1 MPSNVHVSQHPCLRA
16 KLSQLRS
23 ASTNAADTK
32 RLVHEISTMVA
43 CEAFAT
49 GLSAYQRG
57 TVSAL
62 LPHSRIAADQS
73 FQ

>member
-1 MPSNVHVSQHPCLRA
+1 
-16 KLSQLRS
+16 
-23 ASTNAADTK
+23 
-32 RLVHEISTMVA
+32 MVA

-49 GLSAYQRG
+49 GLSAYERG